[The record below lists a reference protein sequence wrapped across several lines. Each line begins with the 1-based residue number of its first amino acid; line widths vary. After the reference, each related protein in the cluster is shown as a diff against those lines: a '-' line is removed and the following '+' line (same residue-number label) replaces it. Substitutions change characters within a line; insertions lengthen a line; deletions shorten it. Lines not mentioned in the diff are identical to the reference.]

1 MSSTAAFQNLP
12 VMGGIGQL
20 HEAHQSVDQHTANH
34 QDVVAGLAGKL
45 AQLIGETP
53 EGATAIGQAA
63 RLHDIGK
70 IIIPPKIL
78 HKQARLTDDER
89 RQVERHPV
97 VGAQLLEMTGNP
109 NLKLA
114 TQIALEHH
122 ENVDGSGYPYG
133 LRKNEISSAARVVA
147 ICDVYEALR
156 APRAYK
162 PGLSHEAVLAIM
174 TEGDDRMTPDIF
186 DETYLRTFI
195 DNEAAFEEVYAR
207 LRDHSDG
214 NPIPVE

>member
-1 MSSTAAFQNLP
+1 MNITAPLGDLHA
-12 VMGGIGQL
+12 MGGIGQL
-20 HEAHQSVDQHTANH
+20 HETHQSVDQHTANH
-34 QDVVAGLAGKL
+34 QDVVAGLAGNL
-45 AQLIGETP
+45 AQLIGDSP
-53 EGATAIGQAA
+53 EGAAAIGQAA

-78 HKQARLTDDER
+78 HKHGRLTDEER

-97 VGAQLLEMTGNP
+97 VGAQILEMTGNP

-133 LRKNEISSAARVVA
+133 LCKNEISSAARIVA

-162 PGLSHEAVLAIM
+162 PGLNHKAVLAIM
-174 TEGDDRMTPDIF
+174 TEGDDRMTPDVF
-186 DETYLRTFI
+186 DETYLRAFI
-195 DNEAAFEEVYAR
+195 DNEAAFEELYQQ
-207 LRDHSDG
+207 LRQNSNDT
-214 NPIPVE
+214 